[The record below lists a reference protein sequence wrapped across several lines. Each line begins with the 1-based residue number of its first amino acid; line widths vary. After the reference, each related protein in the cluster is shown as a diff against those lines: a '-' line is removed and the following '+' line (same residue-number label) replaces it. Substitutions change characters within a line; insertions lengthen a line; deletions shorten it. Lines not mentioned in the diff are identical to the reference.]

1 MDNKTLLD
9 CFAPYIAPHKHFDV
23 VLSKYGP
30 LYVYPV
36 DRRGEMH
43 EAEMLTGPDKIIET
57 VVFQMICD
65 TMESAQNH
73 RTRPTEEEFSSV
85 RSRVQSLLSD
95 LDCEAEAMHEVDRY
109 IKQYKEYEW

>member
-1 MDNKTLLD
+1 MENKILLER
-9 CFAPYIAPHKHFDV
+9 FGPYIEPHKHFDIA
-23 VLSKYGP
+23 LSKFGP

-36 DRRGEMH
+36 DRQGEMH
-43 EAEMLTGPDKIIET
+43 EAEMLTGPDKIVET

-65 TMESAQNH
+65 VMESAQNY

-95 LDCEAEAMHEVDRY
+95 LDCEAEAMQEVDRY